1 MKYIA
6 YIGLGSNLA
15 SPAGNPEDTIRA
27 AIRNLATLGRV
38 AAQSSLYRT
47 APVGY
52 REQPNFINAA
62 VCLETDLEPEP
73 LLSWLLEI
81 EREFGRDRRNS
92 IPKGP
97 RPLDLDI
104 LMVFQTA
111 GSEQEPEPVLRQSP
125 QLKLPHPEIPN
136 RRFVLEPLVE
146 LAPAM
151 RHPALGKTMRELR
164 DALPPAGPNA
174 AQAVTRI

>member
-52 REQPNFINAA
+52 REQPNFINA
-62 VCLETDLEPEP
+62 VLFLETDLEPEA
-73 LLSWLLEI
+73 LLKRLLQI
-81 EREFGRDRRNS
+81 EREFGRDRRHS

-97 RPLDLDI
+97 RTLDLDI
-104 LMVFQTA
+104 LLFLQNS
-111 GSEQEPEPVLRQSP
+111 GGKQEPLLRQSP
-125 QLKLPHPEIPN
+125 SLKLPHPEIPN
-136 RRFVLEPLVE
+136 RRFVLEPLAE
-146 LAPAM
+146 LAPEI
-151 RHPALGKTMRELR
+151 RHPTLGKSMRQLR
-164 DALPPAGPNA
+164 DELPPAGTDA
-174 AQAVTRI
+174 AQEVKRI